1 MARELQVD
9 NKKLSLI
16 LSGVASLLGVGLFAS
31 VFFANKLLSTKSV
44 ELSKLKAQSQV
55 TDELQIS
62 LRKNRADIA
71 KYTSLNKIAK
81 TVVPQDKNQA
91 QTVSEIVKI
100 ANDSG
105 ITKLTSITFPA
116 STLGGTGAAKAQ
128 ASLTQVTPV
137 KGIAGVYLLPITI
150 TQDSNN
156 TVRYAQFITF
166 LQKLENNR
174 RTAQVSSISITPDGK
189 NPNNISFT
197 LIVNEYIKP

>member
-1 MARELQVD
+1 MD
-9 NKKLSLI
+9 SKKLSLV
-16 LSGVASLLGVGLFAS
+16 LAGVASLLGLGLFAS
-31 VFFANKLLSTKSV
+31 VFFANKLLTSKSI

-55 TDELQIS
+55 ADELQIS
-62 LRKNRADIA
+62 LRKNKADIS
-71 KYTSLNKIAK
+71 KYDSLNKIAK
-81 TVVPQDKNQA
+81 AVVPQDKNQA

-116 STLGGTGAAKAQ
+116 STLGGTSATKAQ
-128 ASLTQVTPV
+128 SSLTQVTPV

-156 TVRYAQFITF
+156 AVRYAQFITF

-174 RTAQVSSISITPDGK
+174 RTAQVSSISITPDAK

>member
-1 MARELQVD
+1 MD

-16 LSGVASLLGVGLFAS
+16 LGAAAGFLAVGLFAS
-31 VFFANKLLSTKSV
+31 AWFTNHLLTSKAT

-55 TDELQIS
+55 ADDLQIS
-62 LRKNRADIA
+62 LKKNKADIV
-71 KYTSLNKIAK
+71 KYAELNTIAK
-81 TVVPQDKNQA
+81 AVVPQDKNQA

-105 ITKLTSITFPA
+105 IPKLTSITFPA
-116 STLGGTGAAKAQ
+116 STLGGTGAGARSQ
-128 ASLTQVTPV
+128 GGLTQVTPV
-137 KGIAGVYLLPITI
+137 KGISGVYLLPITI

-156 TVRYAQFITF
+156 AVRYSQFITF
-166 LQKLENNR
+166 LKKLENNR
-174 RTAQVSSISITPDGK
+174 RTAQVSSINITPDSK

>member
-1 MARELQVD
+1 VD

-16 LSGVASLLGVGLFAS
+16 LAGVASLLGIGLFAS

-55 TDELQIS
+55 ADELQIS

-105 ITKLTSITFPA
+105 ITKLTSIPFPA